1 MGMRFEKA
9 TQTVQLDR
17 SAQTRVSTNPSV
29 FAKELS
35 FFVLT
40 LVGFAGMLVLLMRAG

>member
-1 MGMRFEKA
+1 MGMRFQKA
-9 TQTVQLDR
+9 VRTVQLDR
-17 SAQTRVSTNPSV
+17 STPQGTHTDSAV

>member
-1 MGMRFEKA
+1 MRFQKA

-17 SAQTRVSTNPSV
+17 STPQGVNPESAV

-40 LVGFAGMLVLLMRAG
+40 LVGFAGMLVLLMQAG

>member
-1 MGMRFEKA
+1 MKFEKS
-9 TQTVQLDR
+9 THTVQLDR
-17 SAQTRVSTNPSV
+17 SAPRGVNTDPSV